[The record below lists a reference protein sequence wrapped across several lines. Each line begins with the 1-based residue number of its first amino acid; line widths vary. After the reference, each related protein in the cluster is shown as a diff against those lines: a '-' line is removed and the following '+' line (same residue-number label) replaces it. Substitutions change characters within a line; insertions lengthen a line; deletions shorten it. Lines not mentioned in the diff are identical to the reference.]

1 MPKDLQTTFTRKLVA
16 LMKNDHLS
24 TKLAVKNISNER
36 SSDKKGKNE
45 ILHWELEILF
55 PSVDAVICYTHTKL
69 GKQKKSILN
78 SYALKNN
85 NKTNFRVIASVK
97 V

>member
-78 SYALKNN
+78 SYALK
-85 NKTNFRVIASVK
+85 K
-97 V
+97 